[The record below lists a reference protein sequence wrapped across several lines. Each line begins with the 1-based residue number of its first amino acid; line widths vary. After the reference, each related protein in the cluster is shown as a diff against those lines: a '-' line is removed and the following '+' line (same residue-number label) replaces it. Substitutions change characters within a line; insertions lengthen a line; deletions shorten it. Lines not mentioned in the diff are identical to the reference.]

1 KQVSDID
8 NNIKNNIFFSIRLSP
23 EKTRI
28 FNYSKQNLFGR
39 NAEKVVKGEEGDFK
53 NRKEIKN

>member
-1 KQVSDID
+1 MTAFF
-8 NNIKNNIFFSIRLSP
+8 IKNNIFFSIRLSP

>member
-1 KQVSDID
+1 MLIPRENKD
-8 NNIKNNIFFSIRLSP
+8 
-23 EKTRI
+23 